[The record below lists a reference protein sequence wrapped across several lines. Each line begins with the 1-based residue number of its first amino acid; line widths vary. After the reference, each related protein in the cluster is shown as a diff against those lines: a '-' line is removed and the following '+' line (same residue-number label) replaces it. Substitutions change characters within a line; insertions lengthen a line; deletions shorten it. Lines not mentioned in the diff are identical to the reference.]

1 MRRFSR
7 LAQRPLIPVSDGSRA
22 TVRAVATTERRRN
35 VKARRFLFTALVA
48 ALAAVVAAP
57 GAYAETTKCTSS
69 FNGAVKFDNI
79 KVPKDAT
86 CTLTGT
92 RVKGNI
98 KVGRGATLIARDVK
112 VGGNIQG
119 KEFDRVVVNG
129 TKSKVGGNIQ
139 LKEGDDTITLT
150 KVKVKGDVQLFE
162 NFEVITLTDN
172 KIGGTLQ
179 CKENWE
185 EPIAGSGNKV
195 KGNAEDQC
203 DISSLATEI

>member
-1 MRRFSR
+1 MR
-7 LAQRPLIPVSDGSRA
+7 
-22 TVRAVATTERRRN
+22 VRQFMLVG
-35 VKARRFLFTALVA
+35 LVA

-69 FNGAVKFDNI
+69 FTNGAVKFDNI

-86 CTLTGT
+86 CMLTGV

-98 KVGRGATLIARDVK
+98 KVGSGATLIARDVK

-119 KEFDRVVVNG
+119 KEFERVVVNG
-129 TKSKVGGNIQ
+129 TRSKVGGSIQ
-139 LKEGDDTITLT
+139 LKEADGTITLT
-150 KVKVKGDVQLFE
+150 AVKVKGDIQLFE
-162 NFEVITLTDN
+162 NFEVITLTNN
-172 KIGGTLQ
+172 KINGNLQ